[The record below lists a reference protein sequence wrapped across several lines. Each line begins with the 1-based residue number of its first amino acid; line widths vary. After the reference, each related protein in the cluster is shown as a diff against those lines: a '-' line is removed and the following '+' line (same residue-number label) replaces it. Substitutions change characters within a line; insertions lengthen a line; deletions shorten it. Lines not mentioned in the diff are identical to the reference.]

1 MADFSL
7 FEEALNYYNNENNVV
22 EEEKDNSCLHND
34 ITNDNGTVTCNECGE
49 EISKLITHDKEWRYY
64 SNSDGKKVA
73 DPNRVQMRKN
83 EDRNIFKDVENL
95 GFSEKIVSKAN
106 EIYHQVT
113 NGQIYR
119 GNSRKAIVFACIF
132 HAYKINGNP
141 QSHEHLLQL
150 FGIKRRGAL
159 KGIKHVNINAPKNS
173 DVHTAVITPIT
184 LVNDIMDKFK
194 ANNAQKNEVEEL
206 YGKVKNRSSKLN
218 RARPQSVASGLVYYW
233 IKLKN
238 LDINVK
244 EFAKKTDLSELTIT
258 KIAKE
263 ISQIL
268 KTPDVI

>member
-1 MADFSL
+1 MADFTL
-7 FEEALNYYNNENNVV
+7 FEEALNYYNTNNDQIQENKCSHEDV
-22 EEEKDNSCLHND
+22 
-34 ITNDNGTVTCNECGE
+34 INDNGIITCNDCGE
-49 EISKLITHDKEWRYY
+49 EITKLITHDKEWRYY

-73 DPNRVQMRKN
+73 DPNRVQMRKI
-83 EDRNIFKDVENL
+83 EDRNIFKDVENM
-95 GFSEKIVSKAN
+95 GFSEKIIVKAN

-173 DVHTAVITPIT
+173 DVHNAVITPIT

-194 ANNAQKNEVEEL
+194 ATQTQKTEVEEL
-206 YGKVKNRSSKLN
+206 YHKIKNRSSKLN

-233 IKLKN
+233 IKLKDIN
-238 LDINVK
+238 INVK
-244 EFAKKTDLSELTIT
+244 EFAKKTDLSELTIN

-263 ISQIL
+263 ISSIL
-268 KTPDVI
+268 KTPHIM